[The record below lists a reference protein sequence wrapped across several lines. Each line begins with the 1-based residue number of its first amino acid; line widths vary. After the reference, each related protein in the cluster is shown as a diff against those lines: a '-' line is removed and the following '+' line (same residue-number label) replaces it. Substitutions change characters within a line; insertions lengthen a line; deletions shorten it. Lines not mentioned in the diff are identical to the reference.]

1 MVFFFFFQYFRPID
15 DLVLKM
21 KSMDIV
27 KVVNFPFPTPP
38 DADQLLAAE
47 RRLLL
52 LSSLEPPPRNLR
64 LKGSAILHLDF

>member
-1 MVFFFFFQYFRPID
+1 
-15 DLVLKM
+15 M